1 MTNRLKTAA
10 GNRKARKRGGFV
22 LLEVIVAM
30 IILSIVL
37 SSLAALMFR
46 VSRGA
51 FLSTGGA
58 YRNGVLLQEVNRL
71 EALPYD
77 SLALGTTTSSVSALP
92 YPHTTQIT
100 ITNPATN
107 QKLVKILITPT
118 NALYRRD
125 SVLFIRTLGQ
135 PTNEFNL
142 P

>member
-1 MTNRLKTAA
+1 MKIRVRLAATKRKTAT
-10 GNRKARKRGGFV
+10 RGGFV

-30 IILSIVL
+30 LILSIVL
-37 SSLAALMFR
+37 SSLAALMFQI
-46 VSRGA
+46 SRGS
-51 FLSTGGA
+51 FLSIGGA

-77 SLALGTTTSSVSALP
+77 SLAIGTTTTTVTALP
-92 YPHTTQIT
+92 YPHTREIT

-107 QKLVKILITPT
+107 QKLIKLLIIPT
-118 NALYRRD
+118 NALYKRD
-125 SVLFIRTLGQ
+125 SALFIRTLGQ